1 LDQLFFITSRTAAA
15 ILSASGVIAAS
26 SGGLYGT
33 GTCARVNRA
42 IGRGLTAHVKVENLL
57 DKQFEVAR
65 TRSGFADMGAPRWIT
80 AGIRAAW

>member
-1 LDQLFFITSRTAAA
+1 MEARHIGARFDDDLNEVQLDQFWLI
-15 ILSASGVIAAS
+15 G
-26 SGGLYGT
+26 
-33 GTCARVNRA
+33 ARVNRA